1 MNSGKVHFLSLPNLA
16 TDEVETLDDP
26 WNVKVDP
33 AVLALSTTAYKRRW
47 RDPTTRHWLLLLV
60 EGRDP
65 TRAVSVANPAAILYG
80 FAADYDS
87 PIGAGQIEAFREK
100 PPSRYRPA
108 WWSLSHG
115 GKLHLYWLLDRPV
128 SVLNNT
134 HAAKLMEVMAA
145 KMKVAL
151 WGAGYDKSSEK
162 PTQVIDI
169 GREWHPFDEAARVPA
184 DEVVLW
190 DSKLF
195 ERECAHMTGERVD
208 IPFETAAEELMR
220 REWPRPLPRDIRP
233 GTRCVRFW
241 DPDADNQSGAQFTQ
255 GGVRVYTPHDNG
267 FRSWK
272 SLLGAEFC
280 EQYTAKSMAP
290 FLEDTM
296 WLSSKDVYW
305 RFLRDRERPHFEPRS
320 EKNIRSDMVVE
331 AGCSD
336 RPPKGEELSEVAR
349 YVKEIQAR
357 NSVQFVAPLLY
368 EPTGRIYSE
377 ALGGDVLNIS
387 TVTLKA
393 PAAPTPVTKA
403 DVEAYAAL
411 PEEYR
416 TDPLVAKW
424 DNYFAVRDF
433 PHIHRL
439 LTCYFAKAPGL
450 YSRWVARGAPPE
462 DAWKVADGQ
471 LPYLLSWMAHFYN
484 SSTRRNKGT
493 GQALIIAGPTGRGKS
508 FFASFLLAELMGKA
522 DDGRAYYRDN
532 NRFTDGLAEAP
543 VHYIDDCLGSMTRQ
557 GFKGF
562 TERLKRAVSLQ
573 TIRYEA
579 KFGSAVNALPWHGRV
594 VILSNLD
601 PQSLSVIP
609 SLEQSTEDKFMMLKF
624 SDAQFEF
631 TPAPNWAENVRWLR
645 EELPHFAR
653 FLRTWEIPEAI
664 RDPRFG
670 VKAWQHPE
678 LRRASLENGTTPV
691 ILEAIFDRIDQA
703 RATRDDKVDGG
714 WAFRGT
720 LNALYRWLTS
730 SDPTLAREFD
740 RQDLGTSLKTML
752 SKDAYNLDYS
762 EEGRVWRIAYDFL
775 RSDDTPTA
783 QAHA

>member
-1 MNSGKVHFLSLPNLA
+1 MNAGKVHFFSLPNLA
-16 TDEVETLDDP
+16 TDEVEIVDAP
-26 WNVKVDP
+26 WNIKVDP
-33 AVLALSTTAYKRRW
+33 KVLALSTADYKRRW
-47 RDPTTRHWLLLLV
+47 RDPATRHWLLLLV

-65 TRAVSVANPAAILYG
+65 TRAVSTSNPAAVLHG

-87 PIGAGQIEAFREK
+87 PVGFGQISAFMET
-100 PPSRYRPA
+100 PPSRYKPA

-128 SVLNNT
+128 SLVNNA
-134 HAAKLMEVMAA
+134 HAAALMSFMAA

-190 DSKLF
+190 DAKLF
-195 ERECAHMTGERVD
+195 EKECARMTGERVD
-208 IPFETAAEELMR
+208 IPFDVAVEELR
-220 REWPRPLPRDIRP
+220 HREWPHPLPRDIKP
-233 GTRCVRFW
+233 MTRCVRFW
-241 DPDADNQSGAQFTQ
+241 DPDADNATGAQFVQ

-267 FRSWK
+267 FMPWRALLGKDFCDQYAAK
-272 SLLGAEFC
+272 SL
-280 EQYTAKSMAP
+280 AP
-290 FLEDTM
+290 FLEDTV
-296 WLSSKDVYW
+296 WLPSKDVYW

-320 EKNIRSDMVVE
+320 EKNLRSDMVTE
-331 AGCSD
+331 SGLSD
-336 RPPKGEELSEVAR
+336 KVPRGEEMSEVAR
-349 YVKEIQAR
+349 TLKVIQAR
-357 NSVQFVAPLLY
+357 NSVQYVAPLLF
-368 EPTGRIYSE
+368 EPAGRTFSS

-393 PAAPTPVTKA
+393 PAAPASVTADEVKA
-403 DVEAYAAL
+403 YEAL
-411 PEEYR
+411 PAAYR
-416 TDPLVAKW
+416 NDPARAAW
-424 DNYFAVRDF
+424 DNHFAVRDF

-439 LTCYFAKAPGL
+439 LTCYFARGPKV
-450 YSRWVARGAPPE
+450 YSDWVAAGCPAERAA
-462 DAWKVADGQ
+462 DVADEQ
-471 LPYLLSWMAHFYN
+471 LPRLLGWLSHFYN
-484 SSTRRNKGT
+484 SSLRRVKGT
-493 GQALIIAGPTGRGKS
+493 GQALIVAGPAGVGKS
-508 FFASFLLAELMGKA
+508 FFAQFLLGGLFGKA
-522 DDGRAYYRDN
+522 DNAKSYYIDN
-532 NRFTDGLAEAP
+532 LRFSSELAEAP

-562 TERLKRAVSLQ
+562 TERLKTAVSLQ

-609 SLEQSTEDKFMMLKF
+609 SLEQTTEDKFMMLRF
-624 SDAQFEF
+624 SDVKFDFA
-631 TPAPNWAENVRWLR
+631 PADRWADNLKWLN

-653 FLRTWEIPEAI
+653 FIRLWDIPAHM
-664 RDPRFG
+664 RDDRFG

-691 ILEAIFDRIDQA
+691 ILEAIFDRLDQA
-703 RATRDDKVDGG
+703 AAVKDEGVDGK

-720 LNALYRWLTS
+720 LNSLYRWLTS

-740 RQDLGTSLKTML
+740 RQDLGTALKSML
-752 SKDAYNLDYS
+752 SKDAYNLEYS
-762 EEGRVWRIAYDFL
+762 EEGRVWRIAYDFAKKV
-775 RSDDTPTA
+775 S
-783 QAHA
+783 